1 MLESRDFCPAA
12 AGISAGASRVIAAS
26 VARRYARA
34 LLALGLE
41 EGRHEKYGEELE
53 AVSAALE
60 TSVEARDLV
69 LNPSYTKAQR
79 QGVVDILAQSLS
91 LSPVVVSFLRLLVDR
106 RRIGQVGAIARAY
119 RELVDAQVGRIRAV
133 GTTAQP
139 LTPDELSRL
148 RDTIAAAARRSIVL
162 ETKTDPSLV
171 GGLVTQVGVTVYDG
185 SIKTQLE
192 RMREELK
199 RAPI

>member
-1 MLESRDFCPAA
+1 
-12 AGISAGASRVIAAS
+12 VIAAS

-53 AVSAALE
+53 AVAAALDA
-60 TSVEARDLV
+60 SAEARDMV
-69 LNPSYTKAQR
+69 LNPGFTKAQR
-79 QGVVDILAQSLS
+79 QGVIDTLAQGLS
-91 LSPVVVSFLRLLVDR
+91 LSPMVVSFLRLLVDR
-106 RRIGQVGAIARAY
+106 RRIGQVDAIARAY

-133 GTTAQP
+133 VTSAYP
-139 LTPDELSRL
+139 LSQEDLNRL

-192 RMREELK
+192 RMREELN
-199 RAPI
+199 RAPIAEGA

>member
-1 MLESRDFCPAA
+1 MIP
-12 AGISAGASRVIAAS
+12 AS

-41 EGRHEKYGEELE
+41 DGRSEKYGEELE
-53 AVSAALE
+53 AVAAALE
-60 TSVEARDLV
+60 TSAEARDLV
-69 LNPSYTKAQR
+69 LNPGYTKAQR
-79 QGVVDILAQSLS
+79 QAVVDTLAQTFS
-91 LSPVVVSFLRLLVDR
+91 LSPVVVNFLRLLVDR
-106 RRIGQVGAIARAY
+106 RRIGELDAIARAY

-133 GTTAQP
+133 VTSAWP
-139 LTPDELSRL
+139 LSQEELSRL
-148 RDTIAAAARRSIVL
+148 RDAIAAAARRSIVL

-199 RAPI
+199 RAPIAEGA